1 MGYIVKR
8 PTDVKHEN
16 KQYNTYNI
24 RVKKTHSR
32 TDKYKHTLRQKKDK
46 DNNNNNKNLKKK
58 SFFFRLSKRH
68 QLRRQRAPNKYIM
81 NLYHVHQL
89 WLYD

>member
-46 DNNNNNKNLKKK
+46 DNNNNNKNFFKKK
-58 SFFFRLSKRH
+58 GFFFVFLNDTSSVVNEHRIS
-68 QLRRQRAPNKYIM
+68 I
-81 NLYHVHQL
+81 
-89 WLYD
+89 